1 MLAGRAVKDDRK
13 HLVATIHP
21 SAVVSPLAELG
32 RDVVVGPFCT
42 IEAGAIV
49 GDGCR
54 LEARVT
60 VKEGTTLGIHNE
72 IGEGA
77 VIGGR
82 AQHVHNGPIGGKLII
97 GDHNKIREYC
107 TLHRAFKPEDCT
119 RIGSHNMFMVGAHVA
134 HDCQLGNHIVT
145 VNNVLY
151 GGHVHVGDRA
161 FVGGGSAVHQF
172 CRIGTFAMIGGHTKL
187 VKDVPPFMTVDGTP
201 AHVVGLN
208 KVGLRRAG
216 VEAAAIQQLKESYRL
231 IYRRGLRWT
240 EVLAA
245 LKSDFSAEPA
255 AALLQFFQASK
266 RGFTPERRTPK
277 AAMLRLVNAAE
288 DTDQRQ
294 TEAA

>member
-1 MLAGRAVKDDRK
+1 
-13 HLVATIHP
+13 VATIHP

-32 RDVVVGPFCT
+32 RDVSVGPFCT
-42 IEAGAIV
+42 IEPGAVI

-60 VKEGTTLGIHNE
+60 VKEGTSLGICNE

-82 AQHVHNGPIGGKLII
+82 AQHLHNGAVGGKLIL

-107 TLHRAFKPEDCT
+107 TMHRAFKPEDCT
-119 RIGSHNMFMVGAHVA
+119 RIGSHNMFMVGSHVA
-134 HDCQLGNHIVT
+134 HDCQVGSYIVA
-145 VNNVLY
+145 VNNVLL

-161 FVGGGSAVHQF
+161 FIGGAAAVHQF
-172 CRIGTFAMIGGHTKL
+172 CRIGTFAMVGGLTKII
-187 VKDVPPFMTVDGTP
+187 KDVPPYMTVDGTP

-208 KVGLRRAG
+208 KVGLRRG
-216 VEAAAIQQLKESYRL
+216 GMEPGAIQQLKDAYRL

-240 EVLAA
+240 EVLEA
-245 LKSDFSAEPA
+245 LNADFATEPA
-255 AALLQFFQASK
+255 ATLLRFFQTSK

-277 AAMLRLVNAAE
+277 AAVLRLIGAAE
-288 DTDQRQ
+288 DLDPRQ
-294 TEAA
+294 SEAA